1 MKPTDPAPHK
11 ASAGQVPHGAGHR
24 YTPAELDNEDV
35 NHEHSDINVRAIV
48 SSAVVLA
55 AIVAVVFGLMYGA
68 FRVMASQASSNDPQ
82 MSPLAA
88 PSVQMPP
95 NTVENPTFGN
105 APQPQLLTNEY
116 AVLSRQRR
124 SEEQRLDGYGWVNE
138 ANGVARIPIAEAKKL
153 IAQRGL
159 PARAD
164 GAAAPTVGT
173 NRAARGESSSG
184 RIVDGPPRGAGLP
197 EVGGAAAAP
206 QTGAGQPQKG
216 GH

>member
-1 MKPTDPAPHK
+1 MKPTDPPSPK
-11 ASAGQVPHGAGHR
+11 ASAGQRPHSAGHH
-24 YTPAELDNEDV
+24 YAPAELDNEDV

-68 FRVMASQASSNDPQ
+68 FRLLATQATNTDPQ
-82 MSPLAA
+82 LSPLA
-88 PSVQMPP
+88 
-95 NTVENPTFGN
+95 
-105 APQPQLLTNEY
+105 PQPKLLTNEY

-124 SEEQRLDGYGWVNE
+124 SEEQRLNGYGWVDE
-138 ANGVARIPIAEAKKL
+138 ANGVARIPISEAKKL
-153 IAQRGL
+153 IAERGL
-159 PARAD
+159 PARAN